1 MQDYNYKWRI
11 DLICDKIL
19 NENPDVI
26 CFQEVISSFFDI
38 IKKKLPEYSSVFSE
52 IYENNT
58 TERAY
63 GEVILSKNPI
73 ISKGFDKITSNQ
85 GRVNSWVE
93 INIGDKIVRIN
104 TSQLESTEN
113 YTKSMLKKVM
123 GVRQEQLSD
132 IKRNNSNNEYWLWIG
147 DTNLLEEEE
156 HEMFNSSI
164 NTYFSNRFTVKDKK
178 VSVYKHTYDKVW
190 VNKLGINYLYTLNGF
205 GRDCYY
211 LSDHDGL
218 SICIQV

>member
-1 MQDYNYKWRI
+1 MFKVCSWNICMQDYNYKWRI

-73 ISKGFDKITSNQ
+73 IYSKESNKKKPLTNTAKQ
-85 GRVNSWVE
+85 E

-113 YTKSMLKKVM
+113 YTT
-123 GVRQEQLSD
+123 
-132 IKRNNSNNEYWLWIG
+132 I
-147 DTNLLEEEE
+147 
-156 HEMFNSSI
+156 
-164 NTYFSNRFTVKDKK
+164 
-178 VSVYKHTYDKVW
+178 
-190 VNKLGINYLYTLNGF
+190 
-205 GRDCYY
+205 
-211 LSDHDGL
+211 
-218 SICIQV
+218 